1 MGSRPFQE
9 QVKVGKEAEVFG
21 REALE
26 DDEKTGEIDFYEK
39 RTPTPHSIK
48 N

>member
-1 MGSRPFQE
+1 L
-9 QVKVGKEAEVFG
+9 VKEPEVFG

-26 DDEKTGEIDFYEK
+26 DDEKTGEMENREK